1 MSREELNA
9 RIQKADDEIS
19 ILRKDLQGFCEE
31 RRSDIQVRREGTAT
45 EATLPPVQLPIE
57 SRIRIGTIAHL
68 LRTTLDHL
76 VWQLV
81 KQDGNKP
88 GRHNAFPIY
97 KPDFGEKLNV
107 DRMLR
112 GVNKTH
118 KCIILAFSRDPSINL
133 SPLWNLKALSNID
146 KHRHPILAFGV
157 PNGLTGDY
165 RKREMLASEEGES
178 LPEIRREDINV
189 AVYFRPEKD
198 SGGLRFPIG
207 QVVSQIEMC
216 SAAVKAVIA
225 YILDSTPVSW
235 PFLLH

>member
-1 MSREELNA
+1 MYRDELNA

-19 ILRKDLQGFCEE
+19 ILRKEIKRFSEE

-45 EATLPPVQLPIE
+45 ETTLRPVQLPIE
-57 SRIRIGTIAHL
+57 SRIRIGIIAHL

-81 KQDGNKP
+81 KHNGNKP

-118 KCIILAFSRDPSINL
+118 KRIILAFSGDPAINL
-133 SPLWNLKALSNID
+133 SPLWNLRALSNID
-146 KHRHPILAFGV
+146 KHRHLILVFGV
-157 PNGLTGDY
+157 PNGLTGDF
-165 RKREMLASEEGES
+165 RKREMLASEQGEP
-178 LPEIRREDINV
+178 LPEIQKEDIDV

-198 SGGLRFPIG
+198 TGGLKFPIG
-207 QVVSQIEMC
+207 QVVPELEMC
-216 SAAVKAVIA
+216 SAAVKGVIG

>member
-1 MSREELNA
+1 MCRDELNA
-9 RIQKADDEIS
+9 RIQRADDEIS
-19 ILRKDLQGFCEE
+19 MLRKDIQDFCEE
-31 RRSDIQVRREGTAT
+31 RRSYVQLRREGTAT
-45 EATLPPVQLPIE
+45 EVTLPPVQLPID
-57 SRIRIGTIAHL
+57 SRIRIGIIAHL

-81 KQDGNKP
+81 KQNGNIP

-97 KPDFGEKLNV
+97 KPDFGERLNV

-118 KCIILAFSRDPSINL
+118 KHIILAFSGDPTINL

-146 KHRHPILAFGV
+146 KHRHLILVFGI

-165 RKREMLASEEGES
+165 RKREMLASDQGGP
-178 LPEIRREDINV
+178 LPEIRKEDIDV
-189 AVYFRPEKD
+189 AAYFRPEED
-198 SGGLRFPIG
+198 TGGLKFPIG
-207 QVVSQIEMC
+207 QVVPELEMC
-216 SAAVKAVIA
+216 SAAVKGVIA
-225 YILDSTPVSW
+225 YIIDSTRVSW